1 MRAYSPVG
9 EEFKSRDPNLTE
21 WKPRPSHGQNQTKP
35 NEIMDTRA
43 VESANETILC
53 LGTAY
58 VTPELDELVPET
70 YESSNS
76 NLSLRT

>member
-1 MRAYSPVG
+1 MG
-9 EEFKSRDPNLTE
+9 
-21 WKPRPSHGQNQTKP
+21 P

-58 VTPELDELVPET
+58 VTPGLDELVPET
-70 YESSNS
+70 YGSSNL